1 MGKVMYIVIV
11 INNSNGVFVDYEIE
25 MLMILLVLEV
35 AVEVIKDLVNIVCF
49 YDMENEYDVCGW

>member
-1 MGKVMYIVIV
+1 MGKVTYIVIV

-35 AVEVIKDLVNIVCF
+35 VVEVIKDLVNIVCF

>member
-35 AVEVIKDLVNIVCF
+35 VVEVIKDLVNIVCF

>member
-1 MGKVMYIVIV
+1 MYIVIV

-35 AVEVIKDLVNIVCF
+35 VVEVIKDLVNIVCF